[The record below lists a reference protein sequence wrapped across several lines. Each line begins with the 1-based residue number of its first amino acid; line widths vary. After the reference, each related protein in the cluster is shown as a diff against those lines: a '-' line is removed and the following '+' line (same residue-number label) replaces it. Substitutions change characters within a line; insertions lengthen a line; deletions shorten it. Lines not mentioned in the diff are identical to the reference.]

1 MTYILPTAKVEL
13 NDFHDV
19 YIPEKES
26 SEIDGGRTHSIVR
39 SWTTAILQ
47 R

>member
-19 YIPEKES
+19 YNTYLRKNRVKLTVAALI
-26 SEIDGGRTHSIVR
+26 R
-39 SWTTAILQ
+39 S
-47 R
+47 